1 MAKYKGRQVSV
12 EQFSTED
19 PRAVVYY
26 DGAREVVDIRD
37 LTLSPQEL
45 GLFFNRETTKTQRTV
60 DRQTKKRTEE
70 DLQEPKDPKDPKPP
84 KEPKPTAQ
92 IEIGVPKD
100 KDKKDKTKE
109 KRIL

>member
-1 MAKYKGRQVSV
+1 MAKYKGRQVSI
-12 EQFSTED
+12 EQYPSDD
-19 PRAVVYY
+19 PWVIVLY
-26 DGAREVVDIRD
+26 DGAKELVDLRD

-45 GLFFNRETTKTQRTV
+45 GLFFNRENTKIQKTV

-70 DLQEPKDPKDPKPP
+70 ELKEPKDPEDPKPP

-92 IEIGVPKD
+92 ISIGVPKD
-100 KDKKDKTKE
+100 KEKKDTKQ